1 MKAAAA
7 TIGPMR
13 PGRLLAAAAAAAG
26 ALAPGAGSADTRF
39 YVSAGMG
46 GQFAPAVRLVSGDDD
61 RPSLCDQFVNPAF
74 AARPGC
80 TDPDRGAGAVDD
92 WRSRFGGARGL
103 LAGAAFG
110 YRLTGR
116 VRVEAEYLHRTTA
129 YGRTA
134 PILTPSGTPYTAV
147 FGAELPLAQERIGG
161 VAADGLF
168 ANVHLDFPNRSRV
181 TPWVGAGAGVAAA
194 RIDYSALWAR
204 ALDPALIDS
213 AAGLP
218 NEAEVRGLLAGTVTS
233 AQAALRDTLPA
244 WQVMAGFDVALSGT
258 VSLGV
263 TGRWTRFGR
272 FGDGGAYDRLRSHVS
287 NVRRD
292 GGEPVAWRVETGD
305 LRFAGVQLSLKYGF

>member
-1 MKAAAA
+1 MPWLRSLAAIAAAY
-7 TIGPMR
+7 GV
-13 PGRLLAAAAAAAG
+13 LAPAAG
-26 ALAPGAGSADTRF
+26 RADTRF
-39 YVSAGMG
+39 YVGAGLG
-46 GQFAPAVRLVSGDDD
+46 GHFAPAVRLVSGDDD

-80 TDPDRGAGAVDD
+80 TDPDRGIGAVDD
-92 WRSRFGGARGL
+92 WRSRFAGARGL
-103 LAGAAFG
+103 LAAAAFG
-110 YRLTGR
+110 YRPNGR
-116 VRVEAEYLHRTTA
+116 VRVEAEYLHRTAA

-134 PILTPSGTPYTAV
+134 PILTPSGTPYTEV
-147 FGAELPLAQERIGG
+147 FGAELPLARERIGSA
-161 VAADGLF
+161 AADSLF
-168 ANVHLDFPNRSRV
+168 ANVLVDFPNRSRG
-181 TPWVGAGAGVAAA
+181 TPWIGAGAGVGAV
-194 RIDYSALWAR
+194 RLDYSALWAR

-244 WQVMAGFDVALSGT
+244 GQVLAGFDVALAGT

-272 FGDGGAYDRLRSHVS
+272 FGAGGGYDRLRSHVS

-292 GGEPVAWRVETGD
+292 GSEPVAWRVETGD
-305 LRFAGVQLSLKYGF
+305 LGFAGVHLSLKYGF

>member
-1 MKAAAA
+1 
-7 TIGPMR
+7 MR
-13 PGRLLAAAAAAAG
+13 ILRSLAAAVAAVG
-26 ALAPGAGSADTRF
+26 VLAPAPGRADTRF
-39 YVSAGMG
+39 YVGVGLG
-46 GQFAPAVRLVSGDDD
+46 GHFAPAVRLVSGDDD

-103 LAGAAFG
+103 LAGTAFG
-110 YRLTGR
+110 YRPTGR
-116 VRVEAEYLHRTTA
+116 IRVEAEYLHRTAA

-134 PILTPSGTPYTAV
+134 PILTPSGTPYTEV
-147 FGAELPLAQERIGG
+147 FGAELPLAQERIGSA
-161 VAADGLF
+161 AADSLF
-168 ANVHLDFPNRSRV
+168 ANVFLDFPNRSRV
-181 TPWVGAGAGVAAA
+181 TPWIGAGAGVAAA
-194 RIDYSALWAR
+194 RLDYSALWAR

-244 WQVMAGFDVALSGT
+244 GQVMAGFDVALAGT

-263 TGRWTRFGR
+263 TGRWTRFSR
-272 FGDGGAYDRLRSHVS
+272 FGAGGGYDRLRSHVS
-287 NVRRD
+287 NLRHD
-292 GGEPVAWRVETGD
+292 GSEPVAWRVETGD
-305 LRFAGVQLSLKYGF
+305 LGFAGVHLSLKYGF